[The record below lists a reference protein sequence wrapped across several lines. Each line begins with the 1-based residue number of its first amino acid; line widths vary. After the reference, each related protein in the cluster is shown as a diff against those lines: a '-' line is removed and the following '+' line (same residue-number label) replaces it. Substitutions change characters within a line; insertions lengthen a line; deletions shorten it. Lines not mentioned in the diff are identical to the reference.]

1 MVLNQWACRQ
11 PARQNHAMTEPRVTP
26 VPQPVAVATASPVH
40 FDSLPRHVLLTGGTG
55 FIGRIVVR
63 HLLAEGHTVTVW
75 TRDTRTAQSLFGTT
89 VRCVQGLD
97 QITQE
102 QPCDVVINLAGARI
116 VGPRWTAQR
125 QQQLLRSRAG
135 LTDALV
141 AWIATRVHTPKLLL
155 SASAIGYYGIQPQ
168 GQSVELTETAPAQ
181 PIFMSRLCQQW
192 EQAAHAATAQGVHV
206 RIMRFGFV
214 LGRQG
219 SLPPMLLPVKLGVGG
234 RLGSG
239 RQWLSWIHVHDLVR
253 AMAHLW
259 RGVLSDGESS
269 NADAAASFEVSNFTA
284 PGALTQG
291 AFMQVAAQVLH
302 RPCWTAMPAGPVRL
316 LLGEQADVLL
326 EGQRVVPSG
335 LLKTGFRFD
344 FPEARGALKDLC

>member
-1 MVLNQWACRQ
+1 M
-11 PARQNHAMTEPRVTP
+11 
-26 VPQPVAVATASPVH
+26 H
-40 FDSLPRHVLLTGGTG
+40 FDSAPQHVLLTGGTG

-63 HLLAEGHTVTVW
+63 QLLARGHSVTVW
-75 TRDTRTAQSLFGTT
+75 TRDAASAQRLFGAA
-89 VRCVQGLD
+89 VRCVQTLD
-97 QITQE
+97 QIGPD

-125 QQQLLRSRAG
+125 QQQLLQSRVG
-135 LTDALV
+135 LTEALV
-141 AWIATRVHTPKLLL
+141 AWIARRERKPQLLL

-168 GQSVELTETAPAQ
+168 TASVELTESAPAQ

-192 EQAAHAATAQGVHV
+192 EQAARAATAHGVAV
-206 RIMRFGFV
+206 NIMRFGFV

-219 SLPPMLLPVKLGVGG
+219 SLAPMLLPVKLGVGG
-234 RLGSG
+234 RLGTG
-239 RQWLSWIHVHDLVR
+239 KQWLSWIHVHDLVR

-259 RGVLSDGESS
+259 TGALTG
-269 NADAAASFEVSNFTA
+269 ADKPEVNPRATFEVYNFTA

-302 RPCWTAMPAGPVRL
+302 RPCWTAVPAGPVRL
-316 LLGEQADVLL
+316 LLGEQADLLL
-326 EGQRVVPSG
+326 EGQRVAPAH
-335 LLKTGFRFD
+335 LLKSGFRFD